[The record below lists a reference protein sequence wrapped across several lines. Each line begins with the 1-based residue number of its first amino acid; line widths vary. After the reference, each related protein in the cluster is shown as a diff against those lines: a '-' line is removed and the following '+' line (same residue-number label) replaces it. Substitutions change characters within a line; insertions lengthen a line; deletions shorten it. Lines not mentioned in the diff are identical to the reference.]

1 MSLSPKEQ
9 EGGVYNILWRQSRD
23 EFLVMF
29 GMKEDP
35 TSPAVFSTDDIESVR
50 ERTEVRY
57 IDLVERGFIINEF
70 MPEI

>member
-35 TSPAVFSTDDIESVR
+35 TSPVSFSTDDLESVR